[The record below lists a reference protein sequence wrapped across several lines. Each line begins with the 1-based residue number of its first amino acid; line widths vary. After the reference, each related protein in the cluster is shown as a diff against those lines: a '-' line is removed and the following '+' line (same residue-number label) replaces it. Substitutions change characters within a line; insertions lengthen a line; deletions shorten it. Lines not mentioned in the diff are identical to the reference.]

1 MLRINQ
7 ATYLSLLVGFILA
20 VRLSNSLWRSDIL
33 LFLEFIDI
41 VSILFCNFT
50 EFITFLCTFLVSFL
64 FCFVVVVVVVLFF
77 FYTKII
83 WFYQFHLVG
92 FQVCYLLLPVQELLV
107 NFEEFVLELIY
118 WDLFHVLN
126 PMQLHVPSWN
136 NHY

>member
-64 FCFVVVVVVVLFF
+64 FCFVVVVVVVFF
-77 FYTKII
+77 FFLYKDYMI
-83 WFYQFHLVG
+83 
-92 FQVCYLLLPVQELLV
+92 LPISFSRFSGVLPAFTCARTIGELWRICFRV
-107 NFEEFVLELIY
+107 NILRPFPCFESYAASCTILK
-118 WDLFHVLN
+118 
-126 PMQLHVPSWN
+126 
-136 NHY
+136 

>member
-64 FCFVVVVVVVLFF
+64 FCFVVVVVVFFVF

>member
-64 FCFVVVVVVVLFF
+64 FCFVVVVVVVVFF

>member
-64 FCFVVVVVVVLFF
+64 FCFVVVVVVFFFF

>member
-64 FCFVVVVVVVLFF
+64 FCFVVVVVVVFFF